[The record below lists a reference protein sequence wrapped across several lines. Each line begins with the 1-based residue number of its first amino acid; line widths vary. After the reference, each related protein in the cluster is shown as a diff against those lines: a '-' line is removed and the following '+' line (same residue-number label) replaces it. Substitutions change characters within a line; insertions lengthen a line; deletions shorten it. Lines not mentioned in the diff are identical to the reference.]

1 MNISER
7 LSETGYDA
15 LAQEDRIRLL
25 LTLADCRNIPQK
37 MKQINDQS
45 ISLADVFLQS
55 DKVSGI
61 FTDDER
67 KRIGAIQALS
77 KSFLEEDMRSSE
89 AYSSPQKAVDYFRLK
104 HQGSEVEKLEVM
116 FLDSKNHLI
125 KSETIASGTVDHSII
140 YPREVMKK
148 ALDLNASSVIIG
160 HNHPSGNCSPSNDDI
175 RLTQAI
181 ADCLSFF
188 DIKVLD
194 HLIVGKFDRYFSFT
208 ENNLNLRSNVQNMG
222 LRERKEDYS
231 IKKDDNSLLKK
242 INEKLEILSKNLDS
256 EDTEMQIREYLKF
269 STRFYTYSLCNQLL
283 IYTEAMRRNYP
294 VEQVAGFRTW
304 AGLKGKNSEK
314 VHVKRGE
321 KGFTI
326 LVPLPLN
333 VYQRKEDGS
342 FRLDEKG
349 DKVPLMDK
357 DGKPVRRMAF
367 TTGTVFDVRQTN
379 AIEVGAFKEKPQYR
393 DVSAVIDGKV
403 LEKIA
408 AKIRDKGVKVLFN
421 VELRPDIGGRY
432 DHKTAEICINCSSLR
447 TPAMQLSSLFHEY
460 GHHVLHGKKLLNNE
474 IQYVSE
480 HNQRGYIE
488 GEAEAFS
495 YALSSMF
502 GIENK
507 SEFYLKKWGNSG
519 KDIKEKM
526 ESISSGIQ
534 FAVKHLELEQI
545 VEDIRN
551 TQDKRNVI
559 DASRYIHPMPAQ
571 QQMSFSNVI

>member
-1 MNISER
+1 MNIAER

-15 LAQEDRIRLL
+15 LAKEDRIRLL

-45 ISLADVFLQS
+45 ISLSDVFLQS

-89 AYSSPQKAVDYFRLK
+89 AYSSPQKVADYFRLK
-104 HQGSEVEKLEVM
+104 HQDSNVEKMEVM
-116 FLDSKNHLI
+116 FLNAKNHLI
-125 KSETIASGTVDHSII
+125 KSETIASGTVDHSIV

-148 ALDLNASSVIIG
+148 ALYLNASSIIIG
-160 HNHPSGNCSPSNDDI
+160 HNHPTGICAPSNDDI

-188 DIKVLD
+188 DMKVID
-194 HLIVGKFDRYFSFT
+194 HLIVGKFDRYFSFA
-208 ENNLNLRSNVQNMG
+208 ENNLSLRSNVQNMG
-222 LRERKEDYS
+222 LREGKEDYS

-256 EDTEMQIREYLKF
+256 DETERQIREYLKF
-269 STRFYTYSLCNQLL
+269 STRFYTYSLFNQLL
-283 IYTEAMRRNYP
+283 IYTEAMRRSYP

-304 AGLKGKNSEK
+304 AGLKGKSGEN

-321 KGFTI
+321 KGFSI
-326 LVPLPLN
+326 LVPLALN

-367 TTGTVFDVRQTN
+367 TTGTVFDVRQTT

-393 DVSAVIDGKV
+393 DVSAVIDERI

-408 AKIRDKGVKVLFN
+408 VKIRDKGINVLFSS
-421 VELRPDIGGRY
+421 ELRPDLGGMY
-432 DHKTAEICINCSSLR
+432 DHRTAEICINSNPLR

-460 GHHVLHGKKLLNNE
+460 GHHILHGKKFLNNE

-571 QQMSFSNVI
+571 QAAYSNVI